1 MVEEI
6 GDIIARKDLIGRLL
20 DFTYK
25 DKMLLEAPIHEI
37 LPSQKCVKSLCIDND

>member
-25 DKMLLEAPIHEI
+25 DKMLLEAQSMKFFHPRNV
-37 LPSQKCVKSLCIDND
+37 LKAYV